1 MDELNTPS
9 SSIPPVHYY
18 GDLIRKLFM
27 IGAAVMVV
35 GLPFI
40 GSYISMPTFIS
51 VLAILVLGI
60 LAGITNPRHHW
71 VMVANTVISVVAF
84 VIFEIY
90 AIKFYYANQAYF
102 FVVNQGLSLLFL
114 AATYYS
120 TKTWRGMLK

>member
-1 MDELNTPS
+1 MDELNTS
-9 SSIPPVHYY
+9 SGSIPPVHYY

-27 IGAAVMVV
+27 VGAAVMVV
-35 GLPFI
+35 GLPFV
-40 GSYISMPTFIS
+40 GSYISMPTFVS

-60 LAGITNPRHHW
+60 LAGLTNPRHVW
-71 VMVANTVISVVAF
+71 VTVVNTIISVIAF
-84 VIFEIY
+84 VLFEIY

-120 TKTWRGMLK
+120 TKTWRGMPK